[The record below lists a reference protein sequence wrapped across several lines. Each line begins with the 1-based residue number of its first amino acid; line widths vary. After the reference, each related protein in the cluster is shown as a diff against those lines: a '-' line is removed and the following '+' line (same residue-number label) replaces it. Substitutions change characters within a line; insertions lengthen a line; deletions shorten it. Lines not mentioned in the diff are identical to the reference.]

1 MHCSQRIIPEILHC
15 LTPTDSSLK
24 YFLSKTLFCS
34 QHLLFV
40 YRHTSPIENE
50 CQVFFLILFIN
61 YNFPSRLTAHF
72 PHGSI
77 SALFVCTNARTNY
90 AMPNASPTAWTKNAT
105 THAIRHCA
113 ITVITAAFVPPI
125 SRFTVAIAATHGV

>member
-50 CQVFFLILFIN
+50 CQAFFLKLFIN

-72 PHGSI
+72 R
-77 SALFVCTNARTNY
+77 FVCTNARTNY

-105 THAIRHCA
+105 THAMRHCT